1 MLSSITCCLANS
13 LSACSAVLS
22 KDEWVRGSFVRDQD
36 VTVDMGVMTDVFHRI
51 LSLNGSAEAFVNA
64 TAARPDFAVLR
75 Q

>member
-1 MLSSITCCLANS
+1 M
-13 LSACSAVLS
+13 LS

>member
-1 MLSSITCCLANS
+1 MPQVSWPSRFSNCHVV
-13 LSACSAVLS
+13 AVLS